1 MKIAALRNIMSV
13 FLFRVIYSEAVDLR
27 RVMAAMISIIMSG
40 IAQFGVETLY
50 SQACVTDW
58 CHLVVFEEVNKIME

>member
-1 MKIAALRNIMSV
+1 MKIAALHNIMSV

-40 IAQFGVETLY
+40 IAQFWVATLY

-58 CHLVVFEEVNKIME
+58 CHLVVFRVLKR